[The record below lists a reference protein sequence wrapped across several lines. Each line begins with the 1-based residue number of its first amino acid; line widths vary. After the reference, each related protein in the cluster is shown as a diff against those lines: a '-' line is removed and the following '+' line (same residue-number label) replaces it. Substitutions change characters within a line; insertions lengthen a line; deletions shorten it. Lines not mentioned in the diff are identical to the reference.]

1 MAKGKPLIVAVNGTP
16 NPGGYTGVLVTLVKA
31 GPYKVGWADGGGK
44 GSAQGERLS
53 AVGRPGPLAAAVAES
68 QIQEG
73 WAGVTVTLLMAGS
86 HELGWADGAG
96 KGRAQGE
103 SQLIAGRPGL
113 LLAAIEK
120 APVQEGWA
128 GVTIVLV
135 DTFGIAENTG
145 TVAVVCWELRA
156 NVLGTVKV

>member
-1 MAKGKPLIVAVNGTP
+1 MGKGKPLIVAVNGKP

-31 GPYKVGWADGGGK
+31 SPYKVGWADGGGK

-53 AVGRPGPLAAAVAES
+53 AVGRPGPLAAAVS
-68 QIQEG
+68 KLQIQGG
-73 WAGVTVTLLMAGS
+73 WTGLTVTLLMAGS

-103 SQLIAGRPGL
+103 RLLIAGRRGL
-113 LLAAIEK
+113 LLATIEE
-120 APVQEGWA
+120 APIQEGWA

-145 TVAVVCWELRA
+145 TVAVFFWESRA
-156 NVLGTVKV
+156 NVLGTVDV